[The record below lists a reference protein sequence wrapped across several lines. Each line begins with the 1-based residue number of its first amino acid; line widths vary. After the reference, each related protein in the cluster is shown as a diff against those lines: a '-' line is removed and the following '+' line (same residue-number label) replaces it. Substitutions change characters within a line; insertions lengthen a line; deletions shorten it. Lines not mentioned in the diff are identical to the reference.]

1 MLSGSGRHSTHGKPD
16 KQDKGRTVENLHAI
30 TSLGQTQVIINS
42 WTHMAYILYHAPASV
57 FLHPRFPSAIVQ
69 LLHDLQDVRGVSP
82 YLILDLALPE
92 AVECF

>member
-1 MLSGSGRHSTHGKPD
+1 
-16 KQDKGRTVENLHAI
+16 
-30 TSLGQTQVIINS
+30 
-42 WTHMAYILYHAPASV
+42 MAYILYHAPASV
-57 FLHPRFPSAIVQ
+57 FLHPRFPSAVVQ